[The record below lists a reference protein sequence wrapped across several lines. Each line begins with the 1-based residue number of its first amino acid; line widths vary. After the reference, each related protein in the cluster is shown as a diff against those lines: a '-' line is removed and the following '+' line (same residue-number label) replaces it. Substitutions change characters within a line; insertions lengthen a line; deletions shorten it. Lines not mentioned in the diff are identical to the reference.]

1 MKRTDILLFLAFL
14 VVVFPCNL
22 YGQQAENPAYKDG
35 EWWKIRREVIR
46 GGGAHVS
53 GVCSEI
59 YPEYLLRIE
68 AGKRNVF
75 GVKGDQLEPIDC
87 PLIIARVLGGR
98 DVKFPIRVGLA
109 WSDRRTRQIPGSR
122 PVSMDYKYEVK
133 SWEKVQTPKGEFDAF
148 KIVRSFLISP
158 PKGPSP
164 GRWQSETY
172 FYAPSVKAIVLYII
186 DEELIKATSA
196 LVDFNVIE

>member
-1 MKRTDILLFLAFL
+1 VERTSQ
-14 VVVFPCNL
+14 VSVRK
-22 YGQQAENPAYKDG
+22 Y
-35 EWWKIRREVIR
+35 IRNN
-46 GGGAHVS
+46 
-53 GVCSEI
+53 
-59 YPEYLLRIE
+59 PEYLLRIE

-148 KIVRSFLISP
+148 KIVRVLPHFTSKRAESRPPAKRDLFLCPFCEGYCSLH
-158 PKGPSP
+158 
-164 GRWQSETY
+164 Y
-172 FYAPSVKAIVLYII
+172 
-186 DEELIKATSA
+186 
-196 LVDFNVIE
+196 